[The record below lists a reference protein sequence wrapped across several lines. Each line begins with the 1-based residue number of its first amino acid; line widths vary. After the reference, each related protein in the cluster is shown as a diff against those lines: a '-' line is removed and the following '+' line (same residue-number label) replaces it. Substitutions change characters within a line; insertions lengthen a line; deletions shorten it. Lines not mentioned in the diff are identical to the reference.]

1 MDVDI
6 NNYILAIVTTEQNQ
20 NKIASGSTPVFY
32 AENKEE
38 LEYIAGLISRL
49 TISMVHDL
57 GNGVYILIK
66 H

>member
-1 MDVDI
+1 MDL
-6 NNYILAIVTTEQNQ
+6 NNYILAIVTQQ
-20 NKIASGSTPVFY
+20 KDKDKISSASAPIFY
-32 AENKEE
+32 AESKEE
-38 LEYIAGLISRL
+38 LEYIAQLISRL

>member
-1 MDVDI
+1 MDI
-6 NNYILAIVTTEQNQ
+6 NNYILAIVTTQQNK

-32 AENKEE
+32 AKNREE

-57 GNGVYILIK
+57 GNGIYILIK

>member
-1 MDVDI
+1 MDI
-6 NNYILAIVTTEQNQ
+6 NNYILAIITTKK
-20 NKIASGSTPVFY
+20 NKNKVDSGATPVFY
-32 AENKEE
+32 ADNKEE
-38 LEYIAGLISRL
+38 LEYIAQLISRL